1 MEGIGLQSEE
11 EDEAAV
17 QEDDDQ
23 WSNTYFSI
31 MCIENMMAKCNF
43 SQVFAACSSELKRDI
58 VTLMWRSEN
67 YWVRVSSQRV
77 ISYLFANTTS
87 LESAL
92 GLKSNDD
99 ILKMAY

>member
-1 MEGIGLQSEE
+1 LEGIGLQSED
-11 EDEAAV
+11 EDEAVV

-43 SQVFAACSSELKRDI
+43 NQVFAACNSELKRDI
-58 VTLMWRSEN
+58 ATLMWRSEN
-67 YWVRVSSQRV
+67 YWVRISSQRV
-77 ISYLFANTTS
+77 ISYLFTNTTS